1 MRLAESD
8 DSYPRVVAILNGRWR
23 VIECRDRI
31 QWILQYR
38 NRAKIVTKHAWRGRS
53 YCRIREALI
62 RCCNE
67 HAGQIDP
74 AARTT
79 LQDLPERFPDPSIT
93 NSNTPLLEQQEQEA
107 AIEEF
112 QHERDD

>member
-8 DSYPRVVAILNGRWR
+8 DSYPHVVVILNDRWR

-38 NRAKIVTKHAWRGRS
+38 NRAKGVTKHAWRSRS
-53 YCRIREALI
+53 YCRTGGALI
-62 RCCNE
+62 RCCYE

-74 AARTT
+74 AARMT
-79 LQDLPERFPDPSIT
+79 LAGLPAWFPDPSIT
-93 NSNTPLLEQQEQEA
+93 KKSRQQ
-107 AIEEF
+107 IEGIST
-112 QHERDD
+112 

>member
-8 DSYPRVVAILNGRWR
+8 DSYPHVVVILNDRWR

-38 NRAKIVTKHAWRGRS
+38 NRAKGVTKHAWRSRS
-53 YCRIREALI
+53 YCRTGGALI
-62 RCCNE
+62 RCCYE

-74 AARTT
+74 AARMT
-79 LQDLPERFPDPSIT
+79 LEGLLT
-93 NSNTPLLEQQEQEA
+93 KSNTPLLRQEEQA
-107 AIEEF
+107 
-112 QHERDD
+112 